1 MRAGCSH
8 HLHVCAPAH
17 KVFWFELWPD
27 LSLLLPTTGSPWYHV
42 THSGID
48 AMVQRLMQELDTF
61 SKLSPANQTV
71 EHSR

>member
-1 MRAGCSH
+1 M
-8 HLHVCAPAH
+8 
-17 KVFWFELWPD
+17 
-27 LSLLLPTTGSPWYHV
+27 